1 MNGEISLSSVIDCE
15 DLGEMIIYTKTGEQ
29 RTIDHEITVR
39 LCRQAQD
46 EGVGIEEIIKR
57 DLEPTLKMIKFR
69 D

>member
-29 RTIDHEITVR
+29 RTIDHEITVK

-46 EGVGIEEIIKR
+46 EGAGIEEIIKR
-57 DLEPTLKMIKFR
+57 DLEPALKMIKFR